1 MKYTIASVLLA
12 ASSAFAAPASTK
24 REATSL
30 QITDFNANVGL
41 DATMHFVLTDANYPN
56 DTPTDCNLIWT
67 YGHAPKESARCNNG
81 KYHIQFPDG
90 APDLHK
96 FTLGLKRDESDPI
109 QEQGQVL
116 VDSKAEASNWVC
128 VNNPSDGIK
137 LHCDYSGTLEMPIT
151 LG

>member
-1 MKYTIASVLLA
+1 MDTGSND
-12 ASSAFAAPASTK
+12 
-24 REATSL
+24 
-30 QITDFNANVGL
+30 QINR
-41 DATMHFVLTDANYPN
+41 
-56 DTPTDCNLIWT
+56 T